1 MLLYTCKEKEQQ
13 PEREV
18 EKKMD
23 IYEKDCKKISN
34 MEIMLAKQI
43 VEECEKEFNISLYD
57 MSYPISANL
66 HNMYSNKKE
75 TMKMASTVIRKRDGN
90 FCYCTKIMVFDKIKN
105 IEKIT
110 YHFVENVDPKTA
122 QPIGKNYKLLQSFK
136 EVKKC
141 D

>member
-1 MLLYTCKEKEQQ
+1 MN
-13 PEREV
+13 
-18 EKKMD
+18 
-23 IYEKDCKKISN
+23 IYEKDCKNMSN
-34 MEIMLAKQI
+34 MEISLSKQLA
-43 VEECEKEFNISLYD
+43 EECEKEFNISLYD

-66 HNMYSNKKE
+66 HNVYNNKKE
-75 TMKMASTVIRKRDGN
+75 TMKMVSTVIRKRDGI
-90 FCYCTKIMVFDKIKN
+90 FCYCAKITVFDKIKN
-105 IEKIT
+105 IKRIT